1 MLDEGELVDKE
12 ILRLQPSLLDN
23 HRDDIDR

>member
-12 ILRLQPSLLDN
+12 ILRLQSSLLDN
-23 HRDDIDR
+23 HRDDIDK